1 MINALLDL
9 WIGTNLLSVDLFTYK
24 ISIHSFNFNL
34 KMGSSNTKTLNPEVE
49 SFVKE
54 SIENNRVVI
63 FSKSFCPYCT
73 MAKKVRIQLSL
84 EIFVMI

>member
-9 WIGTNLLSVDLFTYK
+9 LIGTNLLLVDLFTFK
-24 ISIHSFNFNL
+24 ISIHNFNFNL
-34 KMGSSNTKTLNPEVE
+34 KMGSSSTKTHNPEVE

-63 FSKSFCPYCT
+63 FSKSSCPYCT
-73 MAKKVRIQLSL
+73 MAKKVRI
-84 EIFVMI
+84 